1 MTKAT
6 GEGNSDKKKY
16 CVSIYLLHRF
26 SGSNLLNGLTSIFL
40 FSFNNLGVIMKSLK
54 NYFLLSVILLFVN
67 CATGL
72 RSALHENM
80 SVTDFQATTPIG
92 NSVFIPFVTGA
103 DKDILLTN
111 IEITQA
117 LRKSMINSKY
127 FKSLSEKTK
136 EDWDLNAE
144 ILRLD
149 KPSFGADFTV
159 SAEIKYTLLNKGVVV
174 KDFAITESGTATLGE
189 EVIGFKRMKVA
200 DERCI
205 QNNIKKFLIE
215 LNSYAKEKK

>member
-1 MTKAT
+1 
-6 GEGNSDKKKY
+6 
-16 CVSIYLLHRF
+16 
-26 SGSNLLNGLTSIFL
+26 
-40 FSFNNLGVIMKSLK
+40 MKSLK
-54 NYFLLSVILLFVN
+54 NIFMLSVILLFIN

-80 SVTDFQATTPIG
+80 TVADFQATTPIG

-117 LRKSMINSKY
+117 LRKSVIGSKF
-127 FKSLSEKTK
+127 FKTLNDKAK

-174 KDFAITESGTATLGE
+174 KDFTITESGTATVSE
-189 EVIGFKRMKVA
+189 ELVGFKRMKVA

-205 QNNIKKFLIE
+205 QNNLKKLLLE
-215 LNSYAKEKK
+215 LNNSTKGKK

>member
-1 MTKAT
+1 
-6 GEGNSDKKKY
+6 
-16 CVSIYLLHRF
+16 
-26 SGSNLLNGLTSIFL
+26 
-40 FSFNNLGVIMKSLK
+40 MKSLK
-54 NYFLLSVILLFVN
+54 NYCLLSVILFFVN
-67 CATGL
+67 CASGI

-80 SVTDFQATTPIG
+80 TISDFQAATPIG

-117 LRKSMINSKY
+117 LRKSMINSKF
-127 FKSLSEKTK
+127 FKSLSDKAN
-136 EDWDLNAE
+136 EDWDLKAE
-144 ILRLD
+144 IKRLD
-149 KPSFGADFTV
+149 QPAFGADFTV
-159 SAEIKYTLLNKGVVV
+159 TAEIKYTLLNKGVVV

-205 QNNIKKFLIE
+205 QNNIKKLLVE
-215 LNSYAKEKK
+215 LNNPTKGKK